1 MLSVVFQAF
10 IPNGETCL
18 DKVENLHLGFTAI
31 DENVQVAV
39 KWISITINLL
49 KTKPYPIPL
58 ITINIK
64 LVMQL
69 KVVFLNI
76 LKYLIFAGGVIPILT
91 ECPPMM
97 FG

>member
-76 LKYLIFAGGVIPILT
+76 LSYFIIVRDVIPIQTQCLR
-91 ECPPMM
+91 
-97 FG
+97 